1 MFTELHRLQI
11 LNEAKKIKNT
21 WAHIST
27 AETSTELTII
37 SYRQPLIAHD
47 LTL

>member
-1 MFTELHRLQI
+1 MFTKLHRLQI
-11 LNEAKKIKNT
+11 LNEAKKKNT